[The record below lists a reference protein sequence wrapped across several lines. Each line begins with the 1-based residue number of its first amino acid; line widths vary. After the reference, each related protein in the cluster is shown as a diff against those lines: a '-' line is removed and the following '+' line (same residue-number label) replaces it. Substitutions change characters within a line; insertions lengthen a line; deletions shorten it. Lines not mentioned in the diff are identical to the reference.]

1 MNVQSSRIQL
11 LVFGFQPFVSRWIR
25 PTSEGKVNSIVE
37 QITDLQDMGGLQG
50 VALDFAEG
58 KGYGPLSVDST
69 GWTLLHH
76 ATVHSQHRRGMLE
89 VIRGLLAAMPV
100 EVVDQKTGGGMQGGW
115 SALSLVCNGRDPYN
129 ERTDIARLLVAKGAD
144 VEVRNAYGATPLIT
158 ACAVGFFSVV
168 QVLLEAGADATA
180 TNARGRN
187 AEDVTPGDQRKVFY
201 ELRKNHAVAK

>member
-1 MNVQSSRIQL
+1 M
-11 LVFGFQPFVSRWIR
+11 FGFQPFVSRWIR
-25 PTSEGKVNSIVE
+25 PTSEATLNEIVK
-37 QITDLQDMGGLQG
+37 QITDLQDMGDLQG
-50 VALDFAEG
+50 AALELAEG
-58 KGYGPLSVDST
+58 KGYGPFSVDFN

-76 ATVHSQHRRGMLE
+76 AAVQSQHRRGMLE
-89 VIRGLLAAMPV
+89 VVRGLLEAMAV
-100 EVVDQKTGGGMQGGW
+100 EVVDQRTGGGTPVGW

-168 QVLLEAGADATA
+168 QVPLEAGADATA

-187 AEDVTPGDQRKVFY
+187 ALDLTPMDQTRVFQG
-201 ELRKNHAVAK
+201 LRKNHVVAK